1 MYPKV
6 LYLWYLFLSLSS
18 PRRLQRRGSSTR
30 IAGATAASPPT
41 GCLPPLT
48 PQPARKVAVCTPWA
62 GGWVTTTTSA
72 AFEAAKEAVY
82 LRRLQ
87 SELGEI
93 APTACIPLHEDSQAC
108 IKIATNPCLA
118 ERTKHF
124 DIKYHWL
131 RNQVQNKAVELKY
144 ISTHDQIADLL
155 TKSLGPRQHA
165 KLRTLMTG
173 M

>member
-1 MYPKV
+1 MREVVPKSAA
-6 LYLWYLFLSLSS
+6 LWGQSAVCSV
-18 PRRLQRRGSSTR
+18 PRHIDGR
-30 IAGATAASPPT
+30 IA
-41 GCLPPLT
+41 
-48 PQPARKVAVCTPWA
+48 AV
-62 GGWVTTTTSA
+62 
-72 AFEAAKEAVY
+72 
-82 LRRLQ
+82 RR
-87 SELGEI
+87 
-93 APTACIPLHEDSQAC
+93 

-155 TKSLGPRQHA
+155 TKSLGPPRQHA